1 MFVLVTLMVLNLLI
15 LNIMRERILCLFRL
29 HKYEVYKETDIKNIR
44 GEVEAIAITSRCK
57 VCGKMK
63 THIVPTLKTY

>member
-1 MFVLVTLMVLNLLI
+1 MFVLVTLMMLNLLI
-15 LNIMRERILCLFRL
+15 LNIVRERILCLFRL

>member
-63 THIVPTLKTY
+63 THIVSTLKTY